1 MIHCSRLLQRS
12 IHTGRTKMALS
23 YKKLWKQLIDH
34 DMNRADLREAT
45 GLSPATLAKMSKGDP
60 VGMPI
65 LERICRTLQCNIG
78 DLVDYIP
85 DESVGGGKGQG

>member
-1 MIHCSRLLQRS
+1 
-12 IHTGRTKMALS
+12 MALS

-45 GLSPATLAKMSKGDP
+45 GLSPATLAKMSKGNP

-78 DLVDYIP
+78 DIVDYVPEAEGRNNTEIV
-85 DESVGGGKGQG
+85 DKALDVYNGR

>member
-1 MIHCSRLLQRS
+1 
-12 IHTGRTKMALS
+12 MALS

-45 GLSPATLAKMSKGDP
+45 GLSPATLAKMSKGD
-60 VGMPI
+60 
-65 LERICRTLQCNIG
+65 RICRTLQCNIG

>member
-1 MIHCSRLLQRS
+1 
-12 IHTGRTKMALS
+12 MALS

-60 VGMPI
+60 VGTTI

-78 DLVDYIP
+78 DIVDYVP
-85 DESVGGGKGQG
+85 DDAAPKVPKDII